1 MLSINSFLKFGCY
14 VVAFAMLLYMY
25 VFCIRDYIFTY
36 IHQCIFDRHGIDVTI
51 THLSSNHQ
59 GLMNTAARCTLL
71 PPPFFLRHLDPYP
84 PFARPP
90 GHPLGGVWARW
101 VREGREVARVESLR
115 RGTRCNVARK
125 KRDPCPSLFSIGA
138 DRFGDSLGER

>member
-1 MLSINSFLKFGCY
+1 MLRCGIRYDF
-14 VVAFAMLLYMY
+14 VHV
-25 VFCIRDYIFTY
+25 CIPYIRGYIFTY

-84 PFARPP
+84 PFACPP

-115 RGTRCNVARK
+115 RGIRCNVTRK
-125 KRDPCPSLFSIGA
+125 KRDPCPSL
-138 DRFGDSLGER
+138 SLFYWSRQIW